1 MGGAEAWSTVYDM
14 GIFHKYDYVIQLN
27 TDVFMTDDVYLMK
40 ILHENMFN
48 DTVFFITKSEPDDA
62 KFFSFDFFIF
72 KPTLLTRNIF
82 SDELY
87 TTSTEVIEHF
97 FHDMIMKH
105 EIKWKYIKRF
115 NNDYWYPRRIDD
127 HLKLYHEHDLDRVQE
142 MLSKCKNSEIAITT
156 NPYIFFT

>member
-62 KFFSFDFFIF
+62 KFFSLSYR
-72 KPTLLTRNIF
+72 KRRRQ
-82 SDELY
+82 
-87 TTSTEVIEHF
+87 EH
-97 FHDMIMKH
+97 
-105 EIKWKYIKRF
+105 Y
-115 NNDYWYPRRIDD
+115 
-127 HLKLYHEHDLDRVQE
+127 
-142 MLSKCKNSEIAITT
+142 S
-156 NPYIFFT
+156 